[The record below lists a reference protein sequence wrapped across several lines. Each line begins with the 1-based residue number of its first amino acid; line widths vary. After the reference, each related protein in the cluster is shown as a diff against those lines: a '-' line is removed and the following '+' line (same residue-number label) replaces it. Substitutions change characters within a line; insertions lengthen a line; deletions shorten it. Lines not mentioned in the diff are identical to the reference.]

1 MNKCGFTLVEVL
13 TVVVII
19 GILASIALPK
29 YARTV
34 ERARATEAMASI
46 KAINDS
52 IYAYYSERETCPTS
66 FKKLVVNLSGMAND
80 GTSVTSKYFTF
91 SLDASVNVP
100 GTSCPGAKATRRSGY
115 SYAIWN
121 PFAPVAGK
129 AQSLRCSATEE
140 KSIAVCESLELYEGS
155 AS

>member
-1 MNKCGFTLVEVL
+1 MNKRGFTLIEVL
-13 TVVVII
+13 TVVVIL
-19 GILASIALPK
+19 GVLASLALPK
-29 YARTV
+29 YARAV
-34 ERARATEAMASI
+34 ERSRATEAMASI

-52 IYAYYSERETCPTS
+52 IYAYYAEKETCPTS
-66 FKKLVVNLSGMAND
+66 FKKLVVNFSGTAND
-80 GTSVTSKYFTF
+80 GASVTSKYFTF

-100 GTSCPGAKATRRSGY
+100 GTSCPGAKATRLSGY
-115 SYAIWN
+115 SYTIWN

-140 KSIAVCESLELYEGS
+140 KSIDICESLGLYEAP